1 MIQGTGG
8 FSMVEMT
15 LVCFIASALIGV
27 GVRSGGQVLDKM
39 SVNSSR
45 SALIAL
51 HARARARAIEHG
63 TVTRLFVDPV
73 GDSAWVSD
81 GSVVV
86 ERVDFAA
93 AHGTDMVADESF
105 LLCMAPNGIADTE
118 CSSFDSSVSVVFAR
132 GGENKELTFRV
143 LGQVMVGT

>member
-1 MIQGTGG
+1 MIRGTGG
-8 FSMVEMT
+8 FSMVEIT
-15 LVCFIASALIGV
+15 LVCFIASALIGA
-27 GVRSGGQVLDKM
+27 GVRSGGEVLDKM

-51 HARARARAIEHG
+51 HARAIERG
-63 TVTRLFVDPV
+63 TVTRLFVDPA
-73 GDSAWVSD
+73 GDSAWVSN

-93 AHGTDMVADESF
+93 SHGTDIVADERF
-105 LLCMAPNGIADTE
+105 VLCMAPNGIADTE
-118 CSSFDSSVSVVFAR
+118 CNSFDSSLSVQFSR
-132 GGENKELTFRV
+132 GGENKELTFCL